1 MFYIVSDIHGE
12 KNRMYL
18 AWNPYFNYHWVG
30 RKELNDLK
38 SYNTKEH
45 KFIFESRDEAEK

>member
-18 AWNPYFNYHWVG
+18 AWNPYLGYHWVG
-30 RKELNDLK
+30 RKEINDSNFFAFTLPQYILH
-38 SYNTKEH
+38 SNIE
-45 KFIFESRDEAEK
+45 RR